1 MGRYPEV
8 DLRRLRLL
16 RVAER
21 PTRVRV
27 EEFGTVGEGAAT
39 DELLERLPR
48 QLGGLAL
55 REARDAVVA
64 ARRAGRPVV
73 LLVGAHVVKVGA
85 SPYLSAW
92 LEHGVAT
99 HLAMHGAG
107 AIHDLEIA
115 LFGTTSED
123 VEEQLVRG
131 VFGLV
136 EETGA
141 FFFRAAREAVD
152 REEGLGEALGRC
164 LGEARAP
171 HRAASLLARA
181 YAERLPATVHVA
193 IGTDTVHAHP
203 AGDGASLGETSL
215 RDFRILAH
223 ALLEAEGAVVLNLGS
238 AVVLPEVFLKALTVA
253 VHLGARLEGLTT
265 VNLDQIQH
273 YRPRVNLLER
283 PTRRS
288 GGRALALTG
297 QHEFL
302 LPLLCESVLHR
313 LRLDP
318 AGRKAAAGPAP
329 GPAPARPSR

>member
-16 RVAER
+16 AVADR

-27 EEFGTVGEGAAT
+27 EEFGRVGTGVEAEA
-39 DELLERLPR
+39 LVERLPR

-55 REARDAVVA
+55 REVRDAVVE
-64 ARRAGRPVV
+64 ARRHDRPVV

-85 SPYLSAW
+85 SPYLAAW
-92 LEHGVAT
+92 LDRGVAT
-99 HLAMHGAG
+99 HLALHGAG

-115 LFGTTSED
+115 LFGSTSED
-123 VEEQLVRG
+123 VEEQLARG

-136 EETGA
+136 EETGS
-141 FFFRAAREAVD
+141 FFFRAAREARD
-152 REEGLGEALGRC
+152 RGEGLGEALGRL

-171 HRAASLLARA
+171 HAAASLLARA
-181 YAERLPATVHVA
+181 YERGVPVTVHVA

-203 AGDGASLGETSL
+203 AGDGAALGETTL

-223 ALLEAEGAVVLNLGS
+223 ALLEARGSVVLNLGS

-273 YRPRVNLLER
+273 YRPRVNVLER
-283 PTRRS
+283 PTRRA
-288 GGRALALTG
+288 GGRAIALTG
-297 QHEFL
+297 QHELL
-302 LPLLCESVLHR
+302 LPLLTEAVLHR
-313 LRLDP
+313 LDH
-318 AGRKAAAGPAP
+318 AP
-329 GPAPARPSR
+329 